1 MFFLSG
7 YKIPCLNY
15 LLIYFKFPIIQYT
28 ESHLTANFGLVPAA
42 KSRSGLEAALLVL
55 NKSDKIFYNKL
66 LKDKKQFPCTFY
78 TTEAILLSHAN
89 TAREEG
95 DLLRLIAPARLS
107 NK

>member
-1 MFFLSG
+1 M
-7 YKIPCLNY
+7 
-15 LLIYFKFPIIQYT
+15 
-28 ESHLTANFGLVPAA
+28 ANFGLVPAA

-55 NKSDKIFYNKL
+55 NKSDNIFYNKL
-66 LKDKKQFPCTFY
+66 LKNKKLFPSTFY
-78 TTEAILLSHAN
+78 TTEAIFLFHPN